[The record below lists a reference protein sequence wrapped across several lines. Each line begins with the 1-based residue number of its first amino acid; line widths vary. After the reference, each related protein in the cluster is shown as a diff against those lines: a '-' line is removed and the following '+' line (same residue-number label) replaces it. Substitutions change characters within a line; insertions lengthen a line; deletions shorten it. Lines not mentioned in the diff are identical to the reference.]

1 MKTLSLKNGFQNN
14 HTIVENEFIDVYM
27 ASANGEYVKVY
38 LLLLRHLY
46 DPRLDLTISS
56 LADRLDCTEK
66 DIIRAL
72 HYWSE
77 AKLLTIDYDA
87 SGAICGLSLGK
98 TTTTSIS
105 REEITQ
111 APANK
116 SSGTKSSLSPEDL
129 QQLLFVTE
137 QYMGRPLSVSDIQK
151 IYYFIEELHMSL
163 DLIEYLIEYCVEN
176 NHKSIH
182 YIESVAVAWAE
193 AGITTV
199 SGAKEHSSF
208 YNKNCFAIL
217 NAFGIRGRN
226 PAPFELEYIK
236 KWTGEYG
243 FTLDVVLEACNRTIA
258 NAHKPDFKYTDS
270 ILSNWFVNNVHHL
283 SDISRL
289 DLAHQKKKKPK
300 PVTNSRFQNF
310 EGRSYDMSSLEEQLL
325 NTN

>member
-1 MKTLSLKNGFQNN
+1 MKTLLLKNGFQNN

-38 LLLLRHLY
+38 LLLLRHLN
-46 DPRLDLTISS
+46 DSKSELTISS
-56 LADRLDCTEK
+56 LADFLDCTEK

-77 AKLLTIDYDA
+77 AKLLTIEYDV
-87 SGAICGLSLGK
+87 SGAICGISLGK
-98 TTTTSIS
+98 VTQPSSKTPEIS
-105 REEITQ
+105 QPPVKET
-111 APANK
+111 AK
-116 SSGTKSSLSPEDL
+116 TKPSLSPDDL

-199 SGAKEHSSF
+199 SAAKEQSSF
-208 YNKNCFAIL
+208 HNKNCFAIL

-243 FTLDVVLEACNRTIA
+243 FTLDVILEACNRTIA

-300 PVTNSRFQNF
+300 PVTNNRFQNF
-310 EGRSYDMSSLEEQLL
+310 EGRSYDIGSLEEQLL